1 MLLKRISME
10 VERMTAKEFL
20 NRARQLTHQIKLLYN
35 RIEELKA
42 LETSIPGPNYDQ
54 EVVDK
59 SRSLEAPFLKYLYKR
74 IETEELVKAEEE
86 RLVGVLQEIGSVIA
100 EVENPTH
107 QQLLRLRYLDFFN
120 WNDIASE
127 MGYSK
132 DNVYKLHRQALEK
145 ITV

>member
-1 MLLKRISME
+1 
-10 VERMTAKEFL
+10 MTAKEFL
-20 NRARQLTHQIKLLYN
+20 NRARQLTHKIKLLYN